1 METGKTTGKNIRV
14 QTVLKHSLYQ
24 RLQQLRLSED
34 RSESKMAAILIEEA
48 LQARRSK
55 SD

>member
-14 QTVLKHSLYQ
+14 QTVLKHSLYL
-24 RLQQLRLSED
+24 RLQKLRLNED

-48 LQARRSK
+48 LNARQSK
-55 SD
+55 SE